1 MLEGLKLE
9 GVGPSPRMEF
19 AFAPRL
25 NLLTGDNGLGK
36 TFVLDLA
43 WWALTT
49 AHDIKPLPVVPR
61 EDSHGKVK
69 VEASICSGGSEPN
82 LVTQTIPA
90 SLRNDWNLVSAH
102 QGLVLYAR
110 VDGSFSVW
118 DPIRNTIRSVANLS
132 PRKPLPEFK
141 FSQGE
146 IWEEQKWEGGVVSNG
161 LIRDW
166 VSWQLTPSKSVTFER
181 LKSVL
186 RVLSDDKRWPLKP
199 GIPTRISVGDV
210 RDVPTL
216 EMPYGTVP
224 LTHAS
229 AAVKRIVGLAYLLVW
244 AWEEHQRSAELLRE
258 KSADAIVLLIDEV
271 EAHLHPRWQRLILPS
286 LLAVVQELRPDVKV
300 QIIAVTH
307 APMLLASIEPHF
319 DPEQDALFMFDLV
332 GSDVKVTRADW
343 RPRGDANAWLTS
355 EVFDLK
361 ELRSVEAEQAITRAK
376 AALKD
381 PNLPIEEVK
390 RIHNELYQVLKDTD
404 PFWARWLAR
413 AEAAGIEP

>member
-19 AFAPRL
+19 SFAPRL

-43 WWALTT
+43 WWALTSGQSEPPP
-49 AHDIKPLPVVPR
+49 ALPRKDWAGPAN
-61 EDSHGKVK
+61 
-69 VEASICSGGSEPN
+69 VEAVVGRHDGGRVFIEE
-82 LVTQTIPA
+82 TIPFLGA
-90 SLRNDWNLVSAH
+90 RPISWGNQAIT
-102 QGLVLYAR
+102 LYAR
-110 VDGSFSVW
+110 VDGSFSLW
-118 DPIRNTIRSVANLS
+118 DPIRNNPAWQSHPPSMLFS
-132 PRKPLPEFK
+132 YD
-141 FSQGE
+141 FSQ
-146 IWEEQKWEGGVVSNG
+146 EELWNGLEDEERVWCNG

-166 VSWQLTPSKSVTFER
+166 VSWQLKRSEAFER
-181 LKSVL
+181 LQRVL
-186 RVLSDDKRWPLKP
+186 RVLSPGEHEPLTP
-199 GIPTRISVGDV
+199 GEPTRISINDV
-210 RDVPTL
+210 RDIPTL
-216 EMPYGTVP
+216 AMPYGLVP

-244 AWEEHQRSAELLRE
+244 AWEEHKRAAELVRQ
-258 KSADAIVLLIDEV
+258 KPTHSIVLLFDEL

-286 LLAVVQELRPDVKV
+286 LLAVVRELRPDVLV
-300 QIIAVTH
+300 QLLAVTH

-319 DPEQDALFMFDLV
+319 EPEQDALFMFDLV

-361 ELRSVEAEQAITRAK
+361 EPRSVEAEKAITRAK

-381 PNLPIEEVK
+381 PDLPIEKVRE
-390 RIHNELYQVLKDTD
+390 IHNELYRLLKDTD

>member
-43 WWALTT
+43 WWAL
-49 AHDIKPLPVVPR
+49 AMQNEPLPALPR
-61 EDSHGKVK
+61 KNWEGRRQ
-69 VEASICSGGSEPN
+69 VEASILRHDGSRFPIVE
-82 LVTQTIPA
+82 TIPP
-90 SLRNDWNLVSAH
+90 LHVPP
-102 QGLVLYAR
+102 GLLAANQAMTLYAR
-110 VDGSFSVW
+110 VDGGFSLW
-118 DPIRNTIRSVANLS
+118 DPIRNNRFVQYGAFT
-132 PRKPLPEFK
+132 PLPRYE
-141 FSQGE
+141 FSQ
-146 IWEEQKWEGGVVSNG
+146 EELWNGLEDDERVWCNG

-166 VSWQLTPSKSVTFER
+166 VSWQLKKSESFQR
-181 LKSVL
+181 LE
-186 RVLSDDKRWPLKP
+186 RVLKALSPGEHEPLKP
-199 GIPTRISVGDV
+199 GEPTRISIDDV
-210 RDVPTL
+210 RDIPTL
-216 EMPYGTVP
+216 EMPYGAVP

-229 AAVKRIVGLAYLLVW
+229 AAVRRIVGLAYLLVW
-244 AWEEHQRSAELLRE
+244 AWEEHQLAAELVRE
-258 KSADAIVLLIDEV
+258 KTTHSIVLLMDEV

-286 LLAVVQELRPDVKV
+286 LLAVVRELRPDVKV

-307 APMLLASIEPHF
+307 APMLLASLEPHF
-319 DPEQDALFMFDLV
+319 DLEQDALFMFDLV
-332 GSDVKVTRADW
+332 DSDVKATRAEW

-361 ELRSVEAEQAITRAK
+361 EARSVEAEQAITRAK

-381 PNLPIEEVK
+381 PALPIEKVRE
-390 RIHNELYQVLKDTD
+390 IHNDLYRLLKDTD

-413 AEAAGIEP
+413 AEASGIEP

>member
-1 MLEGLKLE
+1 MLKGLKLE

-19 AFAPRL
+19 SFAPRL

-43 WWALTT
+43 WWALT
-49 AHDIKPLPVVPR
+49 AEKGVGV
-61 EDSHGKVK
+61 
-69 VEASICSGGSEPN
+69 
-82 LVTQTIPA
+82 PA
-90 SLRNDWNLVSAH
+90 SLRADWQGKGKIEAFIGREDGSHVLISEVVPPFVTTGDGYSLQ

-110 VDGSFSVW
+110 VDGSFGVW
-118 DPIRNTIRSVANLS
+118 DPIRNTPRGAFRSHQGMLTHFEFS
-132 PRKPLPEFK
+132 RKELWDGLERNNR
-141 FSQGE
+141 
-146 IWEEQKWEGGVVSNG
+146 VVSNG

-166 VSWQLTPSKSVTFER
+166 VSWQLKGSESFER
-181 LKSVL
+181 LREVL
-186 RVLSDDKRWPLKP
+186 GILSSDGPESLKP
-199 GIPTRISVGDV
+199 GAPTRVSIDDE
-210 RDVPTL
+210 RDIPTL

-224 LTHAS
+224 ITHAS

-244 AWEEHQRSAELLRE
+244 AWDTHQRAAQSLQVEPAN
-258 KSADAIVLLIDEV
+258 SIVLLIDEV

-286 LLAVVQELRPDVKV
+286 LLSVFGKLHSEVRG

-307 APMLLASIEPHF
+307 SPMLLASIEPHF

-361 ELRSVEAEQAITRAK
+361 EPRSLEAEQAITRAK

-381 PNLPIEEVK
+381 PNLPIEKVRE
-390 RIHNELYQVLKDTD
+390 IHNELYRLLKDTD